1 MKALTK
7 VNPNFSHTS
16 SKNPT
21 IKQKSSF
28 SSLQRSS
35 STTTTPKPTLDSSIC
50 QTPAQPQEFVSS
62 KNRLKTP
69 TSISKLE
76 SKALNSSINLNK
88 TLPLNFNNQILMKKD
103 NSTPNN
109 LNLSELLE
117 LELKSKKTFINT
129 NISTRYKVKKE
140 LENLEKIYQLENKL
154 SILRKD
160 NSNLKVQNNTFSKEI
175 DRKKKENEDLVKAL
189 NEVKGVNEI
198 LVGELKE
205 KNMRIEDLEQNKWDL
220 NEKSLMLMKEVNEKN
235 RRIEEI
241 EQEKRD
247 TVNGIKVYFGGLHD
261 RIVKMKDKKRV
272 MKRHIEGKKLSET
285 FGK

>member
-7 VNPNFSHTS
+7 VNPNFSRTS
-16 SKNPT
+16 SKKST
-21 IKQKSSF
+21 TKEKSSL

-35 STTTTPKPTLDSSIC
+35 STTTPKPTLDRSIC

-103 NSTPNN
+103 NSTPNS

-117 LELKSKKTFINT
+117 LELKNKKNYTNT
-129 NISTRYKVKKE
+129 NKSTRYKVKKE

-154 SILRKD
+154 SILRKV
-160 NSNLKVQNNTFSKEI
+160 NSNLKVQNNTFTEEI
-175 DRKKKENEDLVKAL
+175 DKKRKENEDLVRDL
-189 NEVKGVNEI
+189 SEVKVVNEM

-205 KNMRIEDLEQNKWDL
+205 KNKRIEDLEQNRWDL
-220 NEKSLMLMKEVNEKN
+220 NEKSLMLVKEVNEKN
-235 RRIEEI
+235 RRIEQM

-247 TVNGIKVYFGGLHD
+247 TVDGIKVYFEGLHD

-272 MKRHIEGKKLSET
+272 MKRNNDSKRLSEI